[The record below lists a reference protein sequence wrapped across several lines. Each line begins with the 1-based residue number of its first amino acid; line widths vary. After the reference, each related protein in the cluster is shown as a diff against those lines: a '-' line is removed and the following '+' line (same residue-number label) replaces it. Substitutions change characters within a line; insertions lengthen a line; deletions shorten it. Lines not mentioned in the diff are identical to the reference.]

1 MANYLEGATR
11 DLAESNTPNDQFNWL
26 MVTTTA
32 GSVIID
38 QDGGNTTTLAS
49 VPVGVWI
56 PTGKATNVQTGSTAV
71 GLMVA

>member
-1 MANYLEGATR
+1 MGHYLEGSAR
-11 DLAESNTPNDQFNWL
+11 DLAESDTVNDQFNWL

-32 GSVIID
+32 GSVVYG
-38 QDGGNTTTLAS
+38 QVGGNEITLAA

-56 PTGKATNVQTGSTAV
+56 PVGNATHVKIASTAV